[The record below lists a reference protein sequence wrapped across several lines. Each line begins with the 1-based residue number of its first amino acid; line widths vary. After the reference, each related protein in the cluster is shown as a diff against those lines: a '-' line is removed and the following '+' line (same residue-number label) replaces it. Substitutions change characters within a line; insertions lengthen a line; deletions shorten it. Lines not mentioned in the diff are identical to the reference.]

1 MPTDRFDLND
11 IAHEPTDEQLDT
23 LMKSVAAERL
33 SKNPESATKRRKM
46 LFGNKGIRLNL
57 ASVFDFFTNSE
68 ANRRAEVARETLM
81 RRLREDIAAANGH
94 PAAA

>member
-1 MPTDRFDLND
+1 
-11 IAHEPTDEQLDT
+11 
-23 LMKSVAAERL
+23 V
-33 SKNPESATKRRKM
+33 

>member
-11 IAHEPTDEQLDT
+11 IAHEPTDQQLDI
-23 LMKSVAAERL
+23 LMNSVA
-33 SKNPESATKRRKM
+33 N
-46 LFGNKGIRLNL
+46 
-57 ASVFDFFTNSE
+57 E
-68 ANRRAEVARETLM
+68 ANRRAEQARQELM

>member
-33 SKNPESATKRRKM
+33 
-46 LFGNKGIRLNL
+46 
-57 ASVFDFFTNSE
+57 
-68 ANRRAEVARETLM
+68 
-81 RRLREDIAAANGH
+81 
-94 PAAA
+94 

>member
-1 MPTDRFDLND
+1 MPTDRFDLHD

-23 LMKSVAAERL
+23 LMKSVAAE
-33 SKNPESATKRRKM
+33 
-46 LFGNKGIRLNL
+46 
-57 ASVFDFFTNSE
+57 
-68 ANRRAEVARETLM
+68 ANRRAEVARQTLM